1 MEKPKSDYARQTK
14 IICTLGSASSSV
26 ETLVEMLDAG
36 MNVARLDFSDGNQ
49 FEKSL
54 KLKNLKE
61 AMIQRPHTRCA
72 ILLDLKGPEI
82 RTNIFVEDL
91 HYIKVKMGQSLT
103 IVADP
108 DHLTTENSIGCSYT
122 SLPTSARIG
131 SKICIDDEGLTC
143 EVKKIEKDRVVVECI
158 NDYTMRYRSPKS
170 MSLPGSSVDLPLTDK
185 DTEDIQ
191 KFAVKHEV
199 DYIAASFVRSDKDLK
214 AIRKV
219 LGPEGSGIRIISKI

>member
-91 HYIKVKMGQSLT
+91 HYIKVKMG
-103 IVADP
+103 
-108 DHLTTENSIGCSYT
+108 
-122 SLPTSARIG
+122 
-131 SKICIDDEGLTC
+131 
-143 EVKKIEKDRVVVECI
+143 
-158 NDYTMRYRSPKS
+158 
-170 MSLPGSSVDLPLTDK
+170 
-185 DTEDIQ
+185 
-191 KFAVKHEV
+191 
-199 DYIAASFVRSDKDLK
+199 
-214 AIRKV
+214 
-219 LGPEGSGIRIISKI
+219 